1 MRTICA
7 ALLSHALPPCGS
19 LLIHTHC
26 SACWLLTPH
35 PPPPTLQGYDLLEEI
50 YSTKTA
56 ATNFVTIV
64 CQRKPKTFLDKFM
77 AHVVRAFNTYK
88 VAAAAG
94 PVPPTT
100 ARTMD
105 GALLAVGAL
114 NDTLKQ
120 QVCG

>member
-1 MRTICA
+1 M
-7 ALLSHALPPCGS
+7 
-19 LLIHTHC
+19 
-26 SACWLLTPH
+26 
-35 PPPPTLQGYDLLEEI
+35 
-50 YSTKTA
+50 
-56 ATNFVTIV
+56 

-88 VAAAAG
+88 AAAAAG
-94 PVPPTT
+94 PVDPAN

-120 QVCG
+120 QVGRRALRCAACWPRRCYVHAMCL

>member
-1 MRTICA
+1 M
-7 ALLSHALPPCGS
+7 
-19 LLIHTHC
+19 
-26 SACWLLTPH
+26 
-35 PPPPTLQGYDLLEEI
+35 
-50 YSTKTA
+50 
-56 ATNFVTIV
+56 

-88 VAAAAG
+88 AAAAAG
-94 PVPPTT
+94 PVDPAN

-120 QVCG
+120 QVGGRGRALGCAGAWVMQCEVQRVASTGGCMSCACSECLEQRS